1 MCNTHGRIWHLV
13 SFCGQSVSTCGH
25 FVDLFVLLC
34 VSVVVLWHLLVINL
48 CLLWSSCISLWSLT
62 LSLWLFCVFL
72 SFCVLPVGH
81 LCLYVVVLCL
91 LPTTLCIFVV
101 VWLIDPTGNVDS
113 HLIMRFCPAAPSLVP
128 GATTPSGS
136 APVCPSSPL
145 FRSSS
150 RGVLSHTVEEEKTHK
165 KRECTDPLRSHKF
178 NIFILPRL
186 PKSAWECIQWV
197 HKSQHCQ
204 RGDGDA
210 RGRRHS
216 VHSRAGTL
224 RQIRA
229 TLIPSVGLMRF

>member
-13 SFCGQSVSTCGH
+13 SLWSICVYLWSFCWPFCVALCLCGRYVAFTCHQFVS
-25 FVDLFVLLC
+25 F
-34 VSVVVLWHLLVINL
+34 VVVLYFFVVINL
-48 CLLWSSCISLWSLT
+48 I
-62 LSLWLFCVFL
+62 F
-72 SFCVLPVGH
+72 
-81 LCLYVVVLCL
+81 VVVLCL
-91 LPTTLCIFVV
+91 FIILRLTGGPFLSLCSRFVSHTDHFVV
-101 VWLIDPTGNVDS
+101 VWLIDPTGNVAS